1 MSCIYGG
8 GRDRAWGSQD
18 LGAGAGLREGGRDRR
33 GRKLLNFPQGLS
45 KRSFWAR
52 LGCSPI
58 PMTKVSF
65 LPPPHSLPVSFL
77 PPQQAWLLAEL
88 GFQSG
93 EGLQE
98 WGWACGM
105 PEVIFSALGHVPGY
119 DLIASVPEVGCGLRN
134 GADGNAHS
142 C

>member
-1 MSCIYGG
+1 MEEGETGPGDPRI
-8 GRDRAWGSQD
+8 WELELGS
-18 LGAGAGLREGGRDRR
+18 GREG
-33 GRKLLNFPQGLS
+33 RKGKEAAEFPPRAEQEELLGQVGLLS
-45 KRSFWAR
+45 YPHDKGLLPAT
-52 LGCSPI
+52 SPLI
-58 PMTKVSF
+58 ASL
-65 LPPPHSLPVSFL
+65 LPA
-77 PPQQAWLLAEL
+77 PQQAWLLAEL

-105 PEVIFSALGHVPGY
+105 PEVIFSDLGHVPGY

>member
-1 MSCIYGG
+1 MSCICGG

-33 GRKLLNFPQGLS
+33 GRKLLYFPQGLS

-65 LPPPHSLPVSFL
+65 LPPPHSWPVSSL
-77 PPQQAWLLAEL
+77 PPDSLAAGRVGVPSL
-88 GFQSG
+88 GKGFRSR
-93 EGLQE
+93 
-98 WGWACGM
+98 GWACGM
-105 PEVIFSALGHVPGY
+105 PEVICSALWHVPGY
-119 DLIASVPEVGCGLRN
+119 DLIAFCPRSCLWPEK
-134 GADGNAHS
+134 
-142 C
+142 